1 MDQELAS
8 RLTAIELRM
17 TRLRMI
23 ALLSFAVA
31 AVALGWGLLA
41 RADRITEGQ
50 MWIAKDEAGVIRGM
64 FGVSADGVGLTMY
77 DSTGQMRLD
86 VGLAQGGSP
95 GIILLSKHGEPVA
108 TLNMTEGTAPTLR
121 LTNIA
126 DSVRLEVGPRPG
138 EPIRLRARERPD
150 TMVARRPRR

>member
-17 TRLRMI
+17 SRLRLI
-23 ALLSFAVA
+23 TLLSFAVA
-31 AVALGWGLLA
+31 AAALGWGLMA
-41 RADRITEGQ
+41 RADRIVEGQ
-50 MWIAKDEAGVIRGM
+50 MWIARDAAGVVRGM

-95 GIILLSKHGEPVA
+95 GIIMLSKHGEPVA
-108 TLNMTEGTAPTLR
+108 TLNMTEGTVPTLR
-121 LTNIA
+121 LSNIA
-126 DSVRLEVGPRPG
+126 DSLRLEIGPRRE
-138 EPIRLRARERPD
+138 EPVRLRARERPD
-150 TMVARRPRR
+150 TMVARRPTH